1 MEMAAIVLRKGR
13 GDFGGGGGGD
23 DDGGV
28 VGG

>member
-1 MEMAAIVLRKGR
+1 MAAIVLRKGR
-13 GDFGGGGGGD
+13 GDFVGGGGGD

>member
-13 GDFGGGGGGD
+13 GDFVGGGGGD